1 MPELPTD
8 VIEEAERLTRLA
20 REASEESERD
30 AYLTRRAELL
40 DDEEFE
46 PRVRSE
52 DSREV
57 LVLHPAEW
65 LDDGTIRPDRIED
78 TDRAVEIPLTGP
90 GDPDDW
96 EAVHE
101 HNAAVVEQVRENH
114 GEPHADNAR
123 ALADFMENHY
133 ARPIESATAAEL
145 AEFRTEYYPRN
156 VWPTE
161 EQREIVERSIEIVFE
176 TTDRRVPE
184 Y

>member
-20 REASEESERD
+20 REVSDGSECD
-30 AYLTRRAELL
+30 AYLSRRDDLL
-40 DDEEFE
+40 DDEAFE
-46 PRVRSE
+46 ARIRSE

-96 EAVHE
+96 QTVKK
-101 HNAAVVEQVRENH
+101 HNRDVVERVRENH
-114 GEPHADNAR
+114 GDLHGDNAR
-123 ALADFMENHY
+123 ALAEFIGNHY

-145 AEFRTEYYPRN
+145 QEFRTEYYPRN

-161 EQREIVERSIEIVFE
+161 EQRDVVDRSIEVVFE
-176 TTDRRVPE
+176 TVDRRVPE

>member
-8 VIEEAERLTRLA
+8 VVEEAERLTRLA
-20 REASEESERD
+20 REASDESERD
-30 AYLTRRAELL
+30 AYLSRRAELL

-46 PRVRSE
+46 SRVRSE

-57 LVLHPAEW
+57 LVLHPTEW

-96 EAVHE
+96 GAVHE
-101 HNAAVVEQVRENH
+101 HNEDVVERVRANH
-114 GEPHADNAR
+114 GELHGDNAR

-133 ARPIESATAAEL
+133 ARPIESATAGEL
-145 AEFRTEYYPRN
+145 EEFRTEYYPRN

-161 EQREIVERSIEIVFE
+161 EQREIVDRSIAIVFE
-176 TTDRRVPE
+176 TADRRVPE